1 MPPQFQFEDP
11 PPYGNVEQLSP
22 LVRRVVANNPS
33 MFTYHGSGTFII
45 GPSGNSDHVAIIDA
59 GPADDDHVEAVL
71 RAVEGQRVPHLLV
84 PTTPP
89 PHSPATAAIHAA
101 TGAPTFGFDPHPPEA
116 IRAHDERVRKA
127 IEAGEEPESED
138 GEGAGA
144 RDFVPDVVTR
154 DGDVVAG
161 QGFTFE
167 ALHTPGHISNHLC
180 FALQEEDTLFTG
192 DHVMGWS
199 TTVVPAPDGDLN
211 HYLANL
217 RRLLE
222 RPEAIYRPTHGPAIT
237 NPVSYVSSLIEH
249 REHRERQII
258 DALANGPRNIE
269 SIVADLYADVDKKL
283 HKAAAAVVYA
293 HLLALSRSGRA
304 VTDGTTGDS
313 ADDSAW
319 KADWGLV

>member
-1 MPPQFQFEDP
+1 M
-11 PPYGNVEQLSP
+11 
-22 LVRRVVANNPS
+22 
-33 MFTYHGSGTFII
+33 
-45 GPSGNSDHVAIIDA
+45 
-59 GPADDDHVEAVL
+59 
-71 RAVEGQRVPHLLV
+71 
-84 PTTPP
+84 
-89 PHSPATAAIHAA
+89 
-101 TGAPTFGFDPHPPEA
+101 
-116 IRAHDERVRKA
+116 
-127 IEAGEEPESED
+127 
-138 GEGAGA
+138 
-144 RDFVPDVVTR
+144 
-154 DGDVVAG
+154 
-161 QGFTFE
+161 
-167 ALHTPGHISNHLC
+167 PGHISNHLC

-237 NPVSYVSSLIEH
+237 SPVSYVSSLIEH

-269 SIVADLYADVDKKL
+269 SIVADLYTDVDKKL

-319 KADWGLV
+319 KADWSLA